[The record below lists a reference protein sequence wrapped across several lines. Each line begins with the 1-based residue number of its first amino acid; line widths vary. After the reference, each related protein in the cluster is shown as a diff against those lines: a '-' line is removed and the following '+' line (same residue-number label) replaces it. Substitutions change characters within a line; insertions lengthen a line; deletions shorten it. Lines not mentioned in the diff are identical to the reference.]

1 MRKLGEPRLIESSKA
16 AAERVSTHELRVAHV
31 VPHLDNE
38 AAGPTQSVLRL
49 CESLA
54 LEGVRI
60 DLHTMAAGRRPMG
73 VDLIA
78 HPQWEM
84 LGRFGFSFGVVR
96 ALADANRNVDIVH
109 NHSLWSGSNMAAGL
123 TARSGKAL
131 LVTSPRG
138 TLSPEARARSALKK
152 WLFKP
157 LQWPAVTR
165 AALLHATS
173 RMEYEDIR
181 RIRIRQPVAIIPNG
195 IDVPEP
201 IEAPTEK
208 SEETCSRMLFLGR
221 LHPIKGIEMLLDA
234 WRELQDRHPR
244 WELVVAGGG
253 EVSYVQGLHAM
264 AGRLGLARVA
274 FPGPVF
280 GPDKERLYRA
290 SDLFVLPTKTENF
303 GMAVAEALAQGL
315 PVVTTRRAPWP
326 GLVDHRCGWWIERTL
341 RDLVEALDRAMSLEA
356 GELEL
361 MGLRGRQWMIAEYDW
376 RSIAR
381 NMNAVYQ
388 WLCRGGETP
397 SCVMID

>member
-1 MRKLGEPRLIESSKA
+1 MMDSSDAKCA
-16 AAERVSTHELRVAHV
+16 GLRRQALKVAHV

-60 DLHTMAAGRRPMG
+60 DLHTMAAGRQPVG
-73 VDLIA
+73 VNLIA
-78 HPQWEM
+78 HPQWRL
-84 LGRFGFSFGVVR
+84 LGRFGFSFDIVR
-96 ALADANRNVDIVH
+96 ALADAGRSADIVH

-123 TARSGKAL
+123 TTRQGRAL

-165 AALLHATS
+165 AVLLHATS

-195 IDVPEP
+195 IDVPER
-201 IEAPTEK
+201 IESKAGEA
-208 SEETCSRMLFLGR
+208 ERTCSRLLFLGR
-221 LHPIKGIEMLLDA
+221 LHPIKGIELLLDA
-234 WRELQDRHPR
+234 WRELQHRHPR

-253 EVSYVQGLHAM
+253 ENSYVQGLHTM
-264 AGRLGLARVA
+264 ARRLGLARVS

-280 GPDKERLYRA
+280 GPNKEHLYRA

-326 GLVDHRCGWWIERTL
+326 GLVDNRCGWWIERTP
-341 RDLVEALDRAMSLEA
+341 RDLVEALDKAMSLEA
-356 GELEL
+356 GELEQ

-376 RSIAR
+376 RAIAR
-381 NMNAVYQ
+381 NMKSVYE
-388 WLCRGGETP
+388 WLCRGGEAP
-397 SCVMID
+397 NCVMVE